1 MKNALRDQSVCE
13 RKNKLRRKMNFSRKC
28 AAMLCI
34 GLLSPIAMM
43 AQEKSDTEN
52 VKDFIEDVSKR
63 IQLHGYA
70 QAGYTYQHKGG
81 EETNTFDFKRAFLIA
96 NANITDRWSTVFM
109 YDIGGK
115 VQEYYTDYHLT
126 NNKALSVRFGQ
137 FKNGLTME
145 NRVSPT
151 NSEVIDVCSESVT
164 YLTGCGTDPLMGVQF
179 GRDLGMLL
187 YGEVAKGKLYYELG
201 VMNGQ
206 GINQK
211 DQNNAKDIIGR
222 IEVRPAKGLNIVA
235 TGQLGK
241 GHAIA
246 PSIYNPDILPGQD
259 YTRDR
264 YSVGF
269 DYKSRPFNVHSEY
282 LEGKNGNTIS
292 RGAYITGSVAI
303 VPNVFDIVGSY
314 DYFNYNTDLDYDM
327 HKAVFGV
334 QWWYFKKC
342 RFQVQY
348 VYRSAYTTKTEFVH
362 GANNAIMCQMQVRFN

>member
-1 MKNALRDQSVCE
+1 
-13 RKNKLRRKMNFSRKC
+13 MNFSRKC

-115 VQEYYTDYHLT
+115 VQEYYTDYRLT

-269 DYKSRPFNVHSEY
+269 DYKSRPFNVHGEY

-292 RGAYITGSVAI
+292 RGAYITGSIAI

-314 DYFNYNTDLDYDM
+314 DYFNYNTDLNYDM